1 MVDSLTVP
9 IFVSRGAALILVMLV
24 LLLAADP
31 LLPAQHEPRGEPG
44 DGVNTTLNARP
55 QRTSRLRELVTNPW
69 GQTRFLW
76 VVGIGYLLWSLIPVG
91 EAVLFSFN
99 RTRSITQWDGFSLR
113 WYTWDPDGSVLNDPN
128 LQHAIVQSLKLA
140 SLTALITV
148 PLGVAF
154 ALSLHHWR
162 GRGSGSANFMMLFA
176 FVTPELILAV
186 SLFLLFINV
195 FEVVGLGSSAQ
206 LIGLDRAE
214 HRLPGGDR
222 AREAPVAGTRNT
234 RKPRWTSGPRRH
246 GRLFRVSMPLLGPSI
261 FASAAI
267 VFAFS
272 LDDFVIVNQLSRDA
286 ATQTVSMAIYGA
298 ARTSPTPAT
307 NAIGTIL
314 LTTSTALIAVA
325 FVVYRRAARRR
336 GETAGSTGPSRR
348 ALLRSVA

>member
-1 MVDSLTVP
+1 MNPPMEAGRT
-9 IFVSRGAALILVMLV
+9 
-24 LLLAADP
+24 
-31 LLPAQHEPRGEPG
+31 PRW
-44 DGVNTTLNARP
+44 GVRDLF
-55 QRTSRLRELVTNPW
+55 TNPW
-69 GQTRFLW
+69 GKTRFLW
-76 VVGIGYLLWSLIPVG
+76 VIGIGYLLWSLIPVG

-99 RTRSITQWDGFSLR
+99 RSRSITQWDGFSLR

-128 LQHAIVQSLKLA
+128 LQHAIVQSIKLA
-140 SLTALITV
+140 SLTALIAV

-162 GRGSGSANFMMLFA
+162 GRSSGTANFLMLFA

-195 FEVVGLGSSAQ
+195 FEVVGLGSTAQ
-206 LIGLDRAE
+206 LAGLIVLA
-214 HRLPGGDR
+214 LAYPVVIVR
-222 AREAPVAGTRNT
+222 ARLLSLGPEYEEAAMDLGASPVRA
-234 RKPRWTSGPRRH
+234 
-246 GRLFRVSMPLLGPSI
+246 LFRVVLPLLGPSI

-336 GETAGSTGPSRR
+336 GEAAGLQG
-348 ALLRSVA
+348 AA